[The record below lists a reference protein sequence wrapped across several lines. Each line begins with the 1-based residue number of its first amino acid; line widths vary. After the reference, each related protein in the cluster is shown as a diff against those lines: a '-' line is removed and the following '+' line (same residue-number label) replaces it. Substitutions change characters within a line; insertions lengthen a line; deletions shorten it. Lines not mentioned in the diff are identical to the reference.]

1 MVQDPN
7 AFLTP
12 PTEPDESWTNGFI
25 DPAFLFNYVSPTS
38 WINELINSVT
48 GKDVLGTI
56 TESIA
61 GDWSKIWAFGDAMT
75 NVGRW
80 SEQVAVNVQQEILKL
95 DSSWDGNANDAAY
108 NYFTNLAVEISDLR
122 FALTEIGESYRT
134 AAKGAWGLATQMGNM
149 LQALCDMAIAFC
161 LVVAGSALTTSVG
174 VGFAGYGVAG
184 LMAAEM
190 MAIASKL
197 FLIAST
203 ASMAVFGTFGAAMDA
218 AYQGGDLSSVKLPT
232 SPYPVLGT

>member
-1 MVQDPN
+1 MQDPSV
-7 AFLTP
+7 FLMP
-12 PTEPDESWTNGFI
+12 PTEPDKSWTNGFV

-48 GKDVLGTI
+48 GKDVIGTL
-56 TESIA
+56 TGSIA

-80 SEQVAVNVQQEILKL
+80 SEQVAVNLQQKVLEV
-95 DSSWDGNANDAAY
+95 DSSWDGNANDAAV
-108 NYFTNLAVEISDLR
+108 NYFTALAVEISDLR
-122 FALTEIGESYRT
+122 FALTEIGEAYRT

-149 LQALCDMAIAFC
+149 LQALCDMAIAFG
-161 LVVAGSALTTSVG
+161 LVVAGSTATTSFG

-190 MAIASKL
+190 MAVASKL
-197 FLIAST
+197 FLVAST
-203 ASMAVFGTFGAAMDA
+203 AAMAVFGTFGTAMDA
-218 AYQGGDLSSVKLPT
+218 AYQGGDISSVRLPVDA
-232 SPYPVLGT
+232 YPALEA